1 MATATTKVT
10 YTPRDPSSPAEMV
23 WNGVKF
29 RAHVPVELNPVKHSY
44 FIPIVKKWV
53 DPLTQRTMSLATEER
68 VLMVDVARGNADFV
82 VEGSEPTVAPKAG
95 KAKPPKTSEEYRAHA
110 VAWINAA
117 QSIDDLERWNDEEQ
131 MRETCGCGEDDERFL
146 QPMFDAKFKQLSAAE
161 VA

>member
-10 YTPRDPSSPAEMV
+10 YSPRDPSSPSELV

-53 DPLTQRTMSLATEER
+53 DPMSQRVMSLASEER
-68 VLMVDVARGNADFV
+68 VLMADVARTNPDFV
-82 VEGSEPTVAPKAG
+82 VEGSEPSVPKAG
-95 KAKPPKTSEEYRAHA
+95 KAKPPKTPEEYRAHA

-117 QSIDDLERWNDEEQ
+117 ASIDDLERWNDEES
-131 MRETCGCGEDDERFL
+131 MREKCGCGEDDEQFL
-146 QPMFDAKFKQLSAAE
+146 QPLFDAKFKQLSAAE
-161 VA
+161 AA